1 MTQVRP
7 YSASDR
13 SRQRR
18 LGFTMLE
25 LMLVV
30 ATLAVVFTM
39 VVPRMTIMRD
49 GTALRAGRQ
58 QLSAAFAAARAAA
71 LQKVKPSTLTLTG
84 NKASVTVLSGLSST
98 SVKVMGPIDLLNSV
112 GVTLTPIGGAPTTV
126 SYNARGLLTPIPAEV
141 LKYRLS
147 AGGRADTLCIT
158 PAGIILKK
166 GCTL

>member
-1 MTQVRP
+1 
-7 YSASDR
+7 
-13 SRQRR
+13 
-18 LGFTMLE
+18 MLE
-25 LMLVV
+25 LLLVV

-71 LQKVKPSTLTLTG
+71 LQKGKPSTLTITG
-84 NKASVTVLSGLSST
+84 NKASVTVLSGLASAN
-98 SVKVMGPIDLLNSV
+98 VKVMGPVDLYKSV
-112 GVTLTPIGGAPTTV
+112 GVTLTPVGGAPTTV
-126 SYNARGLLTPIPAEV
+126 SYNARGLLTPIPTQV

-147 AGGRADTLCIT
+147 AGGRVDTLCIS